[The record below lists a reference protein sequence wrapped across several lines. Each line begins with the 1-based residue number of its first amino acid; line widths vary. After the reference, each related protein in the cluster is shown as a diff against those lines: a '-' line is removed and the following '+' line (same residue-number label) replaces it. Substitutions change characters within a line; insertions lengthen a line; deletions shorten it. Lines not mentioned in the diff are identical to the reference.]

1 MEPAFIPI
9 FIFIIILILFVWG
22 VFLSEYDLTD
32 LIVRIKPF
40 SAKHMQKEMQSK

>member
-9 FIFIIILILFVWG
+9 FMFIIALILFVWC
-22 VFLSEYDLTD
+22 VFLSECN

-40 SAKHMQKEMQSK
+40 SAKHMQKKEM